1 MLEWQRIGIM
11 LAALVVSIGALGQDA
26 AAPAGRHLYVGGG
39 LGEAHWRPGCPSS
52 ASAYDDAN
60 PTVRAFAG
68 YQINRIFSGEVVF
81 TNYGKATGT
90 NAEVKGRGWEASGLA
105 AWPVWHRM
113 SVLGRLGIYR
123 GVVKGGGQFANHTE
137 SNYGATYGI
146 GAQADFTPNLG
157 ARLEW
162 QRFPGV
168 GGSTIIDNDV
178 ETITLSALWRF
189 R

>member
-1 MLEWQRIGIM
+1 LGCSTSCGNAWLVALLFGT
-11 LAALVVSIGALGQDA
+11 AAFAQES
-26 AAPAGRHLYVGGG
+26 APAGRHLYAGGG
-39 LGEAHWRPGCPSS
+39 FGEPHWRPGCPST
-52 ASAYDDAN
+52 AAECDDTNA
-60 PTVRAFAG
+60 TVRAFAG
-68 YQINRIFSGEVVF
+68 YQINPIVAGEVAF
-81 TNYGKATGT
+81 TNYGKASGT

-105 AWPVWHRM
+105 AWPVWREL
-113 SVLGRLGIYR
+113 SVYGRLGLYR

-137 SNYGATYGI
+137 SNYGATYGF
-146 GAQADFTPNLG
+146 GLQGDFSRNVG

-178 ETITLSALWRF
+178 ETLTLSALWRF